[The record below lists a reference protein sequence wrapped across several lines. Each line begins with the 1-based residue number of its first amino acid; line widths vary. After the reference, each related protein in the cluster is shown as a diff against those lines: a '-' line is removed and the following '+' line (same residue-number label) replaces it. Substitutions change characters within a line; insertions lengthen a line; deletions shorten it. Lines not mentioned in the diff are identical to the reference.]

1 MPHKLIPL
9 GSLVLVL
16 ASAPVAFAQ
25 QPIPVGTWSAPGLT
39 GSVDEADLSIH
50 RFNDTGSVSIK
61 SGVASGTLN
70 LRYPIGAFTFV
81 PQEGD
86 CPELR
91 ANLRDTGAGARV
103 IVRLMRLAIGGE
115 AGVGGLKVLAGI
127 DSDRFP
133 GAASDQYLTYRACLA
148 SDVGHVQE
156 YTYYVDVQLIK
167 TASTGNPGLMSLQ
180 ICPSQDAC
188 DP

>member
-1 MPHKLIPL
+1 MLQRLIAL
-9 GSLVLVL
+9 ISAVIVL
-16 ASAPVAFAQ
+16 ATAAVASAQSPFGARE
-25 QPIPVGTWSAPGLT
+25 WSAPGLT
-39 GSVDEADLSIH
+39 GVVDEADLSIH

-61 SGVASGTLN
+61 AEVPRDTLN
-70 LRYPIGAFTFV
+70 LRYPVGAFTFV
-81 PQEGD
+81 PGAGD

-115 AGVGGLKVLAGI
+115 AGVGALAAVAVI

-133 GAASDQYLTYRACLA
+133 GAASTQYLTYRACLA
-148 SDVGHVQE
+148 GEPGHPLE
-156 YTYYVDVQLIK
+156 HTYYVDVQLIK
-167 TASTGNPGLMSLQ
+167 TASAANPGLMSVQL
-180 ICPSQDAC
+180 CPSQDAC